1 MISRNALLAETAKRR
16 RAMKIS
22 RPHWKNYL
30 SVLLLAVA
38 SLLLATATTTAFQVH
53 QKDSSAL
60 LPLSKK
66 NNGNIWHHEQRVV
79 SPRYLFQRIEDETI
93 EEVQK
98 ERLSSRI
105 GNRMGSLK
113 NRTMLKF
120 SSRRSTAKKTAD
132 DVAVWVKDVHEL
144 RREVLQNKIPL
155 KVRTSCACTW
165 RCLLVKLSALKEI
178 HCTIA
183 CTPSNTISFGII
195 LSYIFAFCLLY
206 YYIVI
211 FPTASPQVS

>member
-1 MISRNALLAETAKRR
+1 MTSPRSKRRMKRIEEDSFFGSMTRDRPGREKISDWNMISRNALLAETAKRR

-38 SLLLATATTTAFQVH
+38 SLLATATTTAFQVH
-53 QKDSSAL
+53 QKDTSAI

-66 NNGNIWHHEQRVV
+66 NNGNIWHNEQRVV
-79 SPRYLFQRIEDETI
+79 SPRYLFKRIEDETI
-93 EEVQK
+93 EQVQK

-113 NRTMLKF
+113 NSTMLKF

-155 KVRTSCACTW
+155 KVRTYLTMS
-165 RCLLVKLSALKEI
+165 S
-178 HCTIA
+178 
-183 CTPSNTISFGII
+183 S
-195 LSYIFAFCLLY
+195 
-206 YYIVI
+206 
-211 FPTASPQVS
+211 